1 MANANRCEGNKRM
14 KRERRVG
21 AMLIG
26 LIFMI
31 LQSVL
36 LYIVIMGSGE
46 GIMNE
51 IIGMMK

>member
-1 MANANRCEGNKRM
+1 MADDNRCEGNKRV
-14 KRERRVG
+14 KKERRVG
-21 AMLIG
+21 ALLIG

-36 LYIVIMGSGE
+36 LYIVIMGSGG